1 MHDNDNTCS
10 SSSSYSNSIQGKT
23 TIHPHLILKMYNGGK
38 AGLELSTLLF
48 K

>member
-1 MHDNDNTCS
+1 MIRITLAVVPQV
-10 SSSSYSNSIQGKT
+10 IQIVFKVKLQY
-23 TIHPHLILKMYNGGK
+23 IHLILKMYNGGK